1 MQKYEDEKF
10 TSLNDIGLWQLKICA
25 LIVQRGL
32 FKALEHESKLD
43 VTMVEKDRIS
53 LLENTHNTIVSNLG
67 ENVLRQ
73 VSKENIAKDL
83 WKKLESL

>member
-1 MQKYEDEKF
+1 
-10 TSLNDIGLWQLKICA
+10 
-25 LIVQRGL
+25 
-32 FKALEHESKLD
+32 LEHESKLD